1 MMTREEAKALVY
13 GNPEAAIDLIVEL
26 AGAVPSLQAKVSA
39 LERRVAL
46 LTRDSS
52 NSSKPP
58 SSDGPAAKPQAR
70 PPKKSRKRKRGGQ
83 PGHRGKN
90 RDLIPVDEVDLVD
103 EIVPVACER
112 CHRPLAAP
120 GNPEEGKYFRYQVVD
135 IPETKPLVTEYRLRC
150 IRCECGAETWAELPH
165 NARSG
170 FGPRLTAFAAYL
182 TAVHRVT
189 RRGLVDIFKTI
200 FGIDISLG
208 SVCNLHEEVSRALE
222 PSYEEIKKALPQQK
236 VVNVDETGW
245 RSTGRAMWLWI
256 FVAPS
261 LAFFTLFPSRG
272 AQVLKGV
279 LGDTF
284 GGILCSD
291 RFSAYGSY
299 HKGLRQVCWAH
310 IIREMKGIRHACRSP
325 DAVKFSRW
333 MLSEVGRMFALFN
346 AFRSEH
352 LDRKTLVLKSV
363 PLRARMSNCLQMY
376 ELSKD
381 PDVARMARGVLK
393 YWDCLFTFLDHEGV
407 QPTNNVAERGIR
419 PAVQW
424 RKICFGNQS
433 HDGEL
438 LTARLLTVTR
448 TCLLQRKSPFRYLV
462 EALNAYRS
470 GLVHPS
476 LLSVSR

>member
-1 MMTREEAKALVY
+1 MTREEARALVY

-26 AGAVPSLQAKVSA
+26 VAAVAALQARVA
-39 LERRVAL
+39 ELERKIAL

-58 SSDGPAAKPQAR
+58 SSDGPAAKPKAR
-70 PPKKSRKRKRGGQ
+70 PPKKSKKRKRGGQ
-83 PGHRGKN
+83 PGHKGNN
-90 RDLIPVDEVDLVD
+90 RDLIPVSEVDIVE
-103 EIVPVACER
+103 EILPALCEQ
-112 CHRPLAAP
+112 CHKPLTA
-120 GNPEEGKYFRYQVVD
+120 GDNPAEGKYFRYQVVD
-135 IPETKPLVTEYRLRC
+135 IPEAKPHVTEYRLRC
-150 IRCECGAETWAELPH
+150 IRCECGAETWAELPD

-189 RRGLVDIFKTI
+189 RRGLMDIFKTI

-208 SVCNLHEEVSRALE
+208 SVCNLHQEVSHALE

-245 RSTGRAMWLWI
+245 RSMGRARWLWI
-256 FVAPS
+256 FVTPS
-261 LAFFTLFPSRG
+261 LAFFTLFPSRR

-279 LGDTF
+279 LGDIF
-284 GGILCSD
+284 GGILVSD
-291 RFSAYGSY
+291 RFSAYGRY

-310 IIREMKGIRHACRSP
+310 IIREIKGIRHACRSP

-346 AFRSEH
+346 AFRSER

-363 PLRARMSNCLQMY
+363 PVRARISSCLQMY
-376 ELSKD
+376 ELSAD
-381 PDVARMARGVLK
+381 PDVARMARGLLK
-393 YWDCLFTFLDHEGV
+393 YWNCLFTFLDHDGV
-407 QPTNNVAERGIR
+407 EPTNNVAERGIR

-438 LTARLLTVTR
+438 FTARLLTVTR
-448 TCLLQRKSPFRYLV
+448 TCLLQGKSPFCYLV
-462 EALNAYRS
+462 KALGAYRS

-476 LLSVSR
+476 LVHAPR

>member
-1 MMTREEAKALVY
+1 MTREEAISIAHSA
-13 GNPEAAIDLIVEL
+13 PEVIVEVL
-26 AGAVPSLQAKVSA
+26 LQMSA
-39 LERRVAL
+39 RIEELERKVAL

-58 SSDGPAAKPQAR
+58 SSDGPAAKPRAL
-70 PPKKSRKRKRGGQ
+70 PPKKSKKRKRGGQ
-83 PGHRGKN
+83 PGHKGKN
-90 RDLIPVDEVDLVD
+90 RDLIPVEEVDVVE
-103 EIVPVACER
+103 EILPAVCEH
-112 CHRPLAAP
+112 CHEALTTTT
-120 GNPEEGKYFRYQVVD
+120 NPEEGKYLRYQVVD
-135 IPETKPLVTEYRLRC
+135 IPETKPHVTEYRLRC
-150 IRCECGAETWAELPH
+150 VRCECGAETWAELPG
-165 NARSG
+165 NVRSG

-189 RRGLVDIFKTI
+189 RRGMVDIFKTI
-200 FGIDISLG
+200 FCIDISLG

-222 PSYEEIKKALPQQK
+222 PSYEDIKKVLPQQS

-245 RSTGRAMWLWI
+245 RSMGRAVWLWI

-261 LAFFTLFPSRG
+261 LAFFTLVPSRG

-279 LGDTF
+279 LGDIF

-291 RFSAYGSY
+291 RFSAYGRY

-310 IIREMKGIRHACRSP
+310 IIRDIKGIRHACRSP

-333 MLSEVGRMFALFN
+333 MLSEVGRMFGLFN

-363 PLRARMSNCLQMY
+363 PLRARMSNCLQTY
-376 ELSKD
+376 ELSSD
-381 PDVARMARGVLK
+381 PDVARMARGLLK
-393 YWDCLFTFLDHEGV
+393 YWDSLFTFLEHDGV
-407 QPTNNVAERGIR
+407 EPTNNAAERGIR

-433 HDGEL
+433 PDGEL
-438 LTARLLTVTR
+438 LTSRLLTVTR
-448 TCLLQRKSPFRYLV
+448 TCLLQGKSPFLHLIEV
-462 EALNAYRS
+462 INASRS

-476 LLSVSR
+476 LVTASR

>member
-1 MMTREEAKALVY
+1 MTREEVRALVY
-13 GNPEAAIDLIVEL
+13 GNPEAAIELILQLVATVERL
-26 AGAVPSLQAKVSA
+26 TARVEE
-39 LERRVAL
+39 LERKIAL

-58 SSDGPAAKPQAR
+58 SSDGPFAKPKAR
-70 PPKKSRKRKRGGQ
+70 RPMKSKKRKRGGQ
-83 PGHRGKN
+83 PGHKGKK
-90 RDLIPVDEVDLVD
+90 RDLIPASEVDLVE
-103 EIVPVACER
+103 EILPAVCEH
-112 CHRPLAAP
+112 CHKPLAAP
-120 GNPEEGKYFRYQVVD
+120 ENSDEGKYLRYQVVD
-135 IPETKPLVTEYRLRC
+135 IPEAKPHVTEYRLRC
-150 IRCECGAETWAELPH
+150 IRCECGAETWAELPG

-170 FGPRLTAFAAYL
+170 FGPRLTAFAAYM
-182 TAVHRVT
+182 TAVHRIT
-189 RRGLVDIFKTI
+189 RRGVMDIFKTI

-208 SVCNLHEEVSRALE
+208 SVCNLHEEVSHALT
-222 PSYEEIKKALPQQK
+222 PSYEEIKKALPQQR

-245 RSTGRAMWLWI
+245 RSMGRAIWLWI

-261 LAFFTLFPSRG
+261 LAFFTLFPSRR
-272 AQVLKGV
+272 AEALKGV
-279 LGDTF
+279 LGDIF

-291 RFSAYGSY
+291 RFSVYGSY

-310 IIREMKGIRHACRSP
+310 IIREIKGIRHACRSP

-333 MLSEVGRMFALFN
+333 MLLEVGRTFALFN
-346 AFRSEH
+346 AFRSER
-352 LDRKTLVLKSV
+352 LDRKTLVLKSL

-376 ELSKD
+376 EVSGD
-381 PDVARMARGVLK
+381 PDVARMARGLLNH
-393 YWDCLFTFLDHEGV
+393 WNCLFTFLDHDGV
-407 QPTNNVAERGIR
+407 EPTNNVAEQGIR

-448 TCLLQRKSPFRYLV
+448 TCVLQAKSPFPYLV
-462 EALNAYRS
+462 AALNAYRS

-476 LLSVSR
+476 LVHASR